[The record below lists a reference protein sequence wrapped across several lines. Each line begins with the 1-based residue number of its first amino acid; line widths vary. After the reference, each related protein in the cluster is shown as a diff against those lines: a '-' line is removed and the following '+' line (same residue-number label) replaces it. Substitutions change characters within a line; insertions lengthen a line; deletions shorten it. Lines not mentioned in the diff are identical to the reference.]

1 MARTVDLTVI
11 DDSGVTGW
19 LRGATRIGEITATGF
34 SDMVQQVRDT
44 VGYGEEPLIHRLD
57 VLTHGSSEHIRL
69 GSDSLSNYTFSIY
82 APYLQRLQGWFEEE
96 GFVLFS
102 ACHIGQNRVLMMSLA
117 KALHTTVYAGT
128 GRSLS
133 TIGYWNM
140 GEYAYAMP
148 QGWYEVGVPR
158 P

>member
-1 MARTVDLTVI
+1 MARTVNLTVI

-19 LRGATRIGEITATGF
+19 LRGATRIGEIAASGF

-57 VLTHGSSEHIRL
+57 VLTHGSTEHIQL
-69 GSDSLSNYTFSIY
+69 GGDSLSVDTFSTY
-82 APYLQRLQGWFEEE
+82 EPYLRMLQGWFEEE

-102 ACHIGQNRVLMMSLA
+102 ACNIGQNRVLMLALA
-117 KALHTTVYAGT
+117 KALKTTVYAGT
-128 GRSLS
+128 GKSYS
-133 TIGYWNM
+133 TLGYWNT

-148 QGWYEVGVPR
+148 QGWYQVGVPR

>member
-69 GSDSLSNYTFSIY
+69 GNDSLSNYTFSIY

-102 ACHIGQNRVLMMSLA
+102 ACHIGQNRVLMLSLA